1 MKSRNECK
9 IFRLEPLRLA
19 SDEVMVVDW
28 AYYVNSENHFG
39 KDVAPNHQCDCK
51 AYHAG
56 EVPKLSNGAQAKG
69 FKLHNSATEV
79 LCFLD
84 FPNEALGRGNPQCDQ
99 LIYKEKGESKLSWC
113 LLLELKYCGQ
123 TSASCPSMQA
133 KYREAVRQI
142 ESVYQHI
149 VDCEQCRQK
158 FTGRVCGVV
167 AFPQIKKGQSAS
179 IMSGIRKEMKKITLQ
194 KLPEIASEISVADVY
209 NGYWIVKQPLIG
221 SH

>member
-1 MKSRNECK
+1 MQN
-9 IFRLEPLRLA
+9 FRLEPLRLA

-28 AYYVNSENHFG
+28 AYYANSENHFG
-39 KDVAPNHQCDCK
+39 NNVAPNHQCDCK
-51 AYHAG
+51 AYDARA
-56 EVPKLSNGAQAKG
+56 VPKLSNGERAKG
-69 FKLHNSATEV
+69 FKLHNSATEM

-84 FPNEALGRGNPQCDQ
+84 FPTEALGRGNPQCDQ
-99 LIYKEKGESKLSWC
+99 LIYKEKGKSKLSWC
-113 LLLELKYCGQ
+113 LLLELKYCRQ
-123 TSASCPSMQA
+123 TSASCPNMQA

-158 FTGRVCGVV
+158 FAGRVCGVV

-179 IMSGIRKEMKKITLQ
+179 IMLGVRKGMKALTLQ
-194 KLPEIASEISVADVY
+194 KLPEIATEISVADVY
-209 NGYWIVKQPLIG
+209 DSYWIVKKPLIG